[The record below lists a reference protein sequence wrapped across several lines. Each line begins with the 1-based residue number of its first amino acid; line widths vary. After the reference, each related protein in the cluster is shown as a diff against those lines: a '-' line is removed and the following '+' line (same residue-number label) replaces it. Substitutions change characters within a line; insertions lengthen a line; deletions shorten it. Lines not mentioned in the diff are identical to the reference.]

1 MSTPVHPY
9 ALDILGKVIRQEKL
23 ITQIGMKEAE
33 LPVSVG
39 DMNLCAGNEKK
50 KHKRNKQPIPQ
61 LSNFTAH
68 KSLHTLAMKVTT
80 LS

>member
-50 KHKRNKQPIPQ
+50 SIKGI
-61 LSNFTAH
+61 SNQYLNSVT
-68 KSLHTLAMKVTT
+68 SQHT
-80 LS
+80 SHCIH